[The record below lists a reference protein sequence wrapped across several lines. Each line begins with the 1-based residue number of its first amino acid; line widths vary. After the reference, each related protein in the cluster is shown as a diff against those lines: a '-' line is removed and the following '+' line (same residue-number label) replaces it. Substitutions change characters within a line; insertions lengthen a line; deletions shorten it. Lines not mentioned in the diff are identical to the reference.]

1 MVVSCGRSHK
11 RARKASDLEDCCIT
25 PAWSSRPVHGLSGTC
40 AVFSSFALA
49 EASQPLHKRG
59 NEEREETPAF
69 LASSVP
75 PQGLIC

>member
-11 RARKASDLEDCCIT
+11 RARKASDLEDCRIT

-40 AVFSSFALA
+40 AVFSSFALV

-69 LASSVP
+69 LASSIP